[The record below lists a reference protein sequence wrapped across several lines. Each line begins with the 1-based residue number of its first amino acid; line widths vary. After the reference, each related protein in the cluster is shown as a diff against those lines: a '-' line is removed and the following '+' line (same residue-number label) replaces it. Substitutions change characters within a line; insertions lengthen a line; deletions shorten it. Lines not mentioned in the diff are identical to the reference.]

1 MPGGGVR
8 SSYAPKLQSETKAER
23 SLLDRL
29 SAARQR
35 RQDDVMGKM
44 SDETLTAVR
53 LYQQEKAR
61 AALKGRPTL
70 PTLEEYRHGVLPEET
85 PTK

>member
-23 SLLDRL
+23 SMRDRL

-35 RQDDVMGKM
+35 RQDASLRELD
-44 SDETLTAVR
+44 DATLDAMRT
-53 LYQQEKAR
+53 YQAEKAR
-61 AALKGRPTL
+61 AASKGRPTL
-70 PTLEEYRHGVLPEET
+70 KTYEEWRSGITPEET